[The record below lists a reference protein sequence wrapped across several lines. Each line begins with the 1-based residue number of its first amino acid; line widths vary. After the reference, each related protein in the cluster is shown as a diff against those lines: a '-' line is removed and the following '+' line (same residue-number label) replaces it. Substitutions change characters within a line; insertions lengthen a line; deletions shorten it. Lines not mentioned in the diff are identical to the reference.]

1 MFCSSIRHFPV
12 HYMISKMILTIL
24 DKNKVIRICIN
35 FIFNVIQIFQTIMEG
50 GLVEDSLI
58 VVNYK
63 RDLFDTSRETT
74 LSWVFL

>member
-35 FIFNVIQIFQTIMEG
+35 FISNVIQIFQAINGRVLT
-50 GLVEDSLI
+50 EDRLI
-58 VVNYK
+58 AVKHK
-63 RDLFDTSRETT
+63 REYLIHKEH
-74 LSWVFL
+74 